1 LFGLNNA
8 LFLHVISY
16 FIKLNKQHIS
26 SVFFPIF
33 HWLYFHTNAMLAQI
47 MARLLQHEKCNT
59 PLIIWPKSL
68 I

>member
-26 SVFFPIF
+26 SVFSPFFTGFIF
-33 HWLYFHTNAMLAQI
+33 IPMPCWHRLWQDYFNMKNAIHL
-47 MARLLQHEKCNT
+47 
-59 PLIIWPKSL
+59 
-68 I
+68 